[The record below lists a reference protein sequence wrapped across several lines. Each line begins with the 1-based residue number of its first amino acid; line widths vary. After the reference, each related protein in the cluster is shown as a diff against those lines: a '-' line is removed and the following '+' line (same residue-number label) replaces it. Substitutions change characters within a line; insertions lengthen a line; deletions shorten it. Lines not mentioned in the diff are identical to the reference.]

1 MLRKFWYDENASTA
15 IEYALIAG
23 SIAMAIIAG
32 LLLIGPRLS
41 NIFFNVNNGIQ

>member
-41 NIFFNVNNGIQ
+41 NIFSNVGNAI

>member
-1 MLRKFWYDENASTA
+1 MLRKFWYDENAGTA

-41 NIFFNVNNGIQ
+41 NIFSNVSNGIQ